1 MKNLPVRLDRG
12 DASVTFHLS
21 PFITEWERAVQT
33 FMSCITRELG
43 DQLAVRPQDFSVAA
57 PTDFGETWCKYR
69 IFNGSRTIILRPDS
83 LQFGFPGVSNADYP
97 LLNELI
103 GKGMRILLSEIGDYG
118 RSSYSIFHNCHVAV
132 TEGSA
137 EAFVARFAD
146 RGMADA
152 VQDEP
157 LVTYRPSASFSLGT
171 GDGSRVL
178 SRTVEQS
185 EVLPNGLFIT
195 THLFT
200 AASAVMTSEEEKH
213 WIERISQVADR
224 AIGIEFQTEEVDD
237 EPGGQ

>member
-1 MKNLPVRLDRG
+1 MKSLPVRLDRE
-12 DASVTFHLS
+12 DVSVTFHLS

-33 FMSCITRELG
+33 FMSCIAREFG

-69 IFNGSRTIILRPDS
+69 IFSGSSTIILRPDS
-83 LQFGFPGVSNADYP
+83 LEFGSPGVSNADHP

-103 GKGMRILLSEIGDYG
+103 GNGMRILLSEIGDYG
-118 RSSYSIFHNCHVAV
+118 RSSYSMFSNCHAAV
-132 TEGSA
+132 TAGSA

-146 RGMADA
+146 RGMANA

-157 LVTYRPSASFSLGT
+157 LVTYRPSARFSLGSS
-171 GDGSRVL
+171 DGSRVL
-178 SRTVEQS
+178 RRTVEQS

-213 WIERISQVADR
+213 RVERILQIANR
-224 AIGIEFQTEEVDD
+224 AIGIEFQMEGGDD